1 LQDGVNSFML
11 TNSPPLKCFHH

>member
-1 LQDGVNSFML
+1 ML